1 MIRVVGPVKPSTGSE
16 RLRRSLKG
24 GGFGAVV
31 SVSTHVLIL
40 TVLTWFLIDTD
51 SLAPEEPLDLRWLT
65 AREVELVRDREREV
79 GRAETHGRHAV
90 WAEVLCRGHGEEGAH
105 TAAMHVE
112 LPGHALLFQD
122 RLQVLAGPVQMPHP
136 RVGLAQ
142 AQARN

>member
-51 SLAPEEPLDLRWLT
+51 SLAPE
-65 AREVELVRDREREV
+65 
-79 GRAETHGRHAV
+79 
-90 WAEVLCRGHGEEGAH
+90 
-105 TAAMHVE
+105 
-112 LPGHALLFQD
+112 
-122 RLQVLAGPVQMPHP
+122 
-136 RVGLAQ
+136 
-142 AQARN
+142 